1 VEISYFQA
9 EVYLAG
15 ELKQC
20 PIALLDAKM
29 PAVSTAVLAPRCST
43 CCSDAGGG

>member
-1 VEISYFQA
+1 
-9 EVYLAG
+9 VYPAG

-29 PAVSTAVLAPRCST
+29 PAVSTAVPGTALFDVLLR
-43 CCSDAGGG
+43 